1 MRTTGRSLCI
11 RCRRFKGFHVAN
23 IQEDIP
29 AMSARIERNNAGL
42 SLIELMWVAG
52 IMSVGLVLL
61 MSAVI
66 SVSAQNKASEA
77 ASMASHFN
85 NSVLEAI
92 NGRDLE
98 TILTFNQDGAV
109 FEVSEAG
116 TIMIPGIG
124 PARFTLFC
132 IVPPNT
138 QGEAPGR
145 VPIPFSDSQLTM
157 APSLPNPVE
166 IQALLEFDKGL
177 GTGKEY
183 KFFSSSL
190 LWKSVV

>member
-1 MRTTGRSLCI
+1 MRATLRSLCI
-11 RCRRFKGFHVAN
+11 RCSPSAGFDVAL
-23 IQEDIP
+23 IQEDLEI
-29 AMSARIERNNAGL
+29 MSTRMERNNAGL

-92 NGRDLE
+92 HGRDLE
-98 TILTFNQDGAV
+98 TILTFNSDGSV
-109 FEVSEAG
+109 FEVSDAG

-124 PARFTLFC
+124 EARFTLFC
-132 IVPPNT
+132 IVPPST

-145 VPIPFSDSQLTM
+145 VPIPFSDSQMTM
-157 APSLPNPVE
+157 AASLPNPVE
-166 IQALLEFDKGL
+166 IQALIEFEKGM

-190 LWKSVV
+190 LYY